1 MIEPKIFYRKLDF
14 LQNRIGIEKS
24 GKDYLITIIKQ
35 LENTFGRD
43 LKIAN
48 GSIYERNDNEYVL
61 LFKPNVKYRP
71 PMLTTISVESPEV
84 QAVLRTKT
92 YIYDT
97 PVFFQQG
104 SGVDLTEYTTHV
116 AFTVHS
122 QMTRWLFV
130 FDLRSEWVREEVDLC
145 LNAVRTALN
154 YRLTS
159 ESVKSELQ
167 QAVQIQQSL
176 LPQSTP
182 EIPGYQIAAFSQPA
196 ELVGGDLYDFF
207 NFDNE
212 EFGFCIGD
220 ASGHGI
226 PAALMV
232 RDVVTGLRM
241 GIEKEMKMVHTLRK
255 LNSVIYQGVYSSRF
269 ISLFYAELERN
280 GNLFYANAG
289 HPSPILYNGR
299 DFKELEPTGLIIGAF
314 PQIDLYRAFVH
325 IPRGGVLVLFT
336 DGILERKNKQGE
348 LFDLAGVKRVVQENY
363 ENSAEVIMRK
373 IFQSAKEMSRSRK
386 WEDDATVMVI
396 KRMRS

>member
-1 MIEPKIFYRKLDF
+1 
-14 LQNRIGIEKS
+14 
-24 GKDYLITIIKQ
+24 
-35 LENTFGRD
+35 
-43 LKIAN
+43 
-48 GSIYERNDNEYVL
+48 
-61 LFKPNVKYRP
+61 LFKPNVKNRP
-71 PMLTTISVESPEV
+71 MMASRLQVDSPV
-84 QAVLRTKT
+84 IQAVQRTKT
-92 YIYDT
+92 YIYDS
-97 PVFFQQG
+97 PVFFQFDE
-104 SGVDLTEYTTHV
+104 GVRLNEYTTHV

-122 QMTRWLFV
+122 QADRWIFV
-130 FDLRSEWVREEVDLC
+130 FDLMSEWVREEVDLC

-176 LPQSTP
+176 LPQSSP
-182 EIPGYQIAAFSQPA
+182 EIPGYQIAGFSQPA
-196 ELVGGDLYDFF
+196 ELVGGDLYDYF
-207 NFDNE
+207 NFEEE

-269 ISLFYAELERN
+269 ISLFYAEMERN

-289 HPSPILYNGR
+289 HPSPLLYNGKE
-299 DFKELEPTGLIIGAF
+299 FKELEPTGLIIGAF
-314 PQIDLYRAFVH
+314 PKIDLYRAFIH

-348 LFDLAGVKRVVQENY
+348 LFDVQGIKKVIEENY
-363 ENSAEVIMRK
+363 EDSAENIMRK
-373 IFQSAKEMSRSRK
+373 IFKSAKEFSKSKK
-386 WEDDATVMVI
+386 WEDDATVLVI
-396 KRMRS
+396 KRQGS